1 MESKVNDALFGT
13 RRSLPSKESIVAEC
27 AGLSEREFLRNVGS
41 LASALLLDVDEGL
54 RIERLT
60 RYDRE
65 VQSGGQCLSSGSAV
79 FLSVDLERLAERVA
93 CRLFVHGDDHLRQE
107 TEEARGMFDGAPAAW
122 ATSELENRLSASGS
136 ATSAERFVEYVEVT
150 TDSVIR
156 RTGFATGAIRAGDLS
171 ELAPVI
177 DRGIDM
183 AAAEVSPAGRRFLT
197 ALSELFSETCRRG
210 EMRRAA
216 AFAAAGAHLIAEASR
231 SCEERAAEHQRRASD
246 YRADFRRASFRSE
259 SVTPEAP
266 APERRWFSKI
276 TKGLAN
282 AFSDF
287 LRDASAPTDDA
298 EEGTE
303 TSTSPRAR
311 ALDSVLRE
319 SVTEGALRRA
329 ARDLQLALREV
340 EQLRRQLSAACE
352 LGRAKLQ
359 RSELWKSKLAGEV
372 TGPSGI
378 QLESDERVI
387 ELLAAQLERSS
398 FSEAVAALAGRV
410 AEIEPERFVDEF
422 ERRARRA
429 AQIYEGADL
438 SSVFAQIPEALQN
451 ELIGSLLAKATLPVR
466 KVATA
471 IWAQTFIFA
480 APGGANGPL
489 GRSLRRQAGAGRFE
503 VRDWSVLANTAVA
516 MVWAPFIRPSEME
529 AYQEGKE
536 AMEQLRARCAEE
548 QILSL
553 YPFERLAV
561 EADPEVSVHRI
572 DELIVEGFAVG
583 QIGASKWPS
592 TPPFYLC
599 NGHTGGRPVHLLKP
613 AVKRSLPRLGSSI
626 AEVRRTLSR
635 RPDLRRE
642 IEATWRAEMNEHGTN
657 ALVCKVKE
665 ALAAD
670 VLSTTELR
678 DAASRL
684 TARLVRR
691 G

>member
-41 LASALLLDVDEGL
+41 LASAHLLDIDEGL
-54 RIERLT
+54 YIERLT

-65 VQSGGQCLSSGSAV
+65 VQSGGQCLSSASAV
-79 FLSVDLERLAERVA
+79 FLSVDLERLSERVA
-93 CRLFVHGDDHLRQE
+93 CRLFVHGDDRLRQE
-107 TEEARGMFDGAPAAW
+107 TEEARGMFDGAPAPW

-136 ATSAERFVEYVEVT
+136 ATSAERFVEYVEAT

-156 RTGFATGAIRAGDLS
+156 RDGFAAGAIRAGGLN

-177 DRGIDM
+177 DRGIEM
-183 AAAEVSPAGRRFLT
+183 AAAEVSPAGRRVLT
-197 ALSELFSETCRRG
+197 AISELFSETCRRG

-231 SCEERAAEHQRRASD
+231 LCEERAAEHQRRAGD
-246 YRADFRRASFRSE
+246 YRADFRRASFRRE
-259 SVTPEAP
+259 TVTPEAP

-287 LRDASAPTDDA
+287 LRDASAPTDDNA
-298 EEGTE
+298 EEIAE
-303 TSTSPRAR
+303 TSPLSR

-319 SVTEGALRRA
+319 SVTEGVLRRA
-329 ARDLQLALREV
+329 ARDLQLASREV
-340 EQLRRQLSAACE
+340 DQLRRQLSAACE

-359 RSELWKSKLAGEV
+359 RSELWKSKLAVEV
-372 TGPSGI
+372 AGPSGI

-387 ELLAAQLERSS
+387 ELLAAQLESPS
-398 FSEAVAALAGRV
+398 FSEAVAAHAGRV
-410 AEIEPERFVDEF
+410 AEIEPARFVDEF
-422 ERRARRA
+422 ERRARQA
-429 AQIYEGADL
+429 AQVYVGADL

-451 ELIGSLLAKATLPVR
+451 ELIGSLLAKSTLPVR

-489 GRSLRRQAGAGRFE
+489 GRSLRRHAGAGRFE
-503 VRDWSVLANTAVA
+503 VRDWSDLANTAVA

-536 AMEQLRARCAEE
+536 ALEQLRARCAEE
-548 QILSL
+548 QLLSL

-561 EADPEVSVHRI
+561 EADPEISVHRV

-613 AVKRSLPRLGSSI
+613 AIKRSLPRLGSSI